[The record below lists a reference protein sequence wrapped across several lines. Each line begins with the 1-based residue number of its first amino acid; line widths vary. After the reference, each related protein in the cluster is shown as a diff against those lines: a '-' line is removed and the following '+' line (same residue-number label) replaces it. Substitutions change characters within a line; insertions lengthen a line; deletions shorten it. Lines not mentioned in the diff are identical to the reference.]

1 MTSLRRLG
9 PLAALFFALG
19 VRAQS
24 APDRV
29 APITSALRAGDF
41 ERAVQLTREGLE
53 KSPRDAQL
61 WTLQGI
67 GLSAEKRN
75 EDALQAFHH
84 ALQISPEYLPA
95 LEGAAQIAFDAKDR
109 DKEADSLLRRIIH
122 LRPDDQTSHAM
133 LGALAYKQHDCAQAV
148 REFEASGNLLE
159 SQPAALQRYG
169 SCLVALKQTDKAVLV
184 FQKLVASHPDDVD
197 ARRALATVQLK
208 TGQPQDALA
217 TLQPLLEASDPD
229 VRVMQL
235 AAAAYEAN
243 RDTPRAVKILRDS
256 IVKDPRNV
264 ALYVDFANIAF
275 SHQSFQPGIDM
286 INSGLTLQPD
296 AAPLYLARGVLYVQL
311 ADFDKAQAD
320 FEKAEQLDPHQ
331 SVSAA
336 AQGMAAEEKHQ
347 NDPDHALAIV
357 RSKLDKKPADPFLLY
372 LQAAIIMQKAPT
384 PESAEFRLAMSSAK
398 KAAAI
403 QPTLVGAHDVLAK
416 LYLQSGQTEQA
427 IQECQNA
434 LKNDPKDQTALYH
447 LIMALR
453 KTDRK
458 AEVPEL
464 LKRLAKARQD
474 ATEEEAEQ
482 SRYKLV
488 VDPGVQSN

>member
-1 MTSLRRLG
+1 MILLRRIG

-67 GLSAEKRN
+67 GLSAEKHN
-75 EDALQAFHH
+75 QDALQAFHQ

-95 LEGAAQIAFDAKDR
+95 LEGAAQIAFDAG
-109 DKEADSLLRRIIH
+109 DKEAVSLLHRIVH

-148 REFEASGNLLE
+148 REFEASGSLLE

-169 SCLVALKQTDKAVLV
+169 SCLVALKQTDKAVPV

-208 TGQPQDALA
+208 AGQPQDALA
-217 TLQPLLEASDPD
+217 TLQPSLEASDPD
-229 VRVMQL
+229 VRIMQL

-311 ADFDKAQAD
+311 ADFDKAEAD
-320 FEKAEQLDPHQ
+320 FEKAEQLDPRQ

-347 NDPDHALAIV
+347 NDPDRALAIV

-372 LQAAIIMQKAPT
+372 LQAAIIMQKAPA
-384 PESAEFRLAMSSAK
+384 PDSPEFRLAMSSAK

-416 LYLQSGQTEQA
+416 LYLESGQTEQA

-488 VDPGVQSN
+488 VDPGTQSN

>member
-1 MTSLRRLG
+1 LGHSPRCFSLSEFG
-9 PLAALFFALG
+9 
-19 VRAQS
+19 QS
-24 APDRV
+24 APDRI

-41 ERAVQLTREGLE
+41 ERAVQLTREALG
-53 KSPRDAQL
+53 KTPRDAQL

-67 GLSAEKRN
+67 GLSAEKHN
-75 EDALQAFHH
+75 KEAFEAFHR
-84 ALQISPEYLPA
+84 ALESSPKYLPA
-95 LEGAAQIAFDAKDR
+95 LEGAAQIAYETG
-109 DKEADSLLRRIIH
+109 DKAAGPLLHHI
-122 LRPDDQTSHAM
+122 LDQRPDDQTSHAM
-133 LGALAYKQHDCAQAV
+133 LGALAYKQGDCAQAV
-148 REFEASGNLLE
+148 REFEASGHLLE
-159 SQPAALQRYG
+159 SQPAALQQYG
-169 SCLVALKQTDKAVLV
+169 GCLVALKQTEKAVPV
-184 FQKLVASHPDDVD
+184 FQKLAASHPDDVD

-208 TGQPQDALA
+208 AGQPQDALA
-217 TLQPLLEASDPD
+217 TLQPLLEAIDPD
-229 VRVMQL
+229 VSILQL

-243 RDTPRAVKILRDS
+243 RETPRAVKILRDA

-286 INSGLTLQPD
+286 IDSGLDLQPD

-311 ADFDKAQAD
+311 ADFDKAEAD
-320 FEKAEQLDPHQ
+320 FEKAEQLDPRQ

-347 NDPDHALAIV
+347 NDPDRALAIV
-357 RSKLDKKPADPFLLY
+357 RSKLAKKPTDPFLLY
-372 LQAAIIMQKAPT
+372 LQAAIIVQKAPA
-384 PESAEFRLAMSSAK
+384 PDSPEFRQAMLSAK
-398 KAAAI
+398 KATAL
-403 QPTLVGAHDVLAK
+403 QPALVGAHDVLAK

-427 IQECQNA
+427 IQECQAA

-447 LIMALR
+447 LILALR

-458 AEVPEL
+458 AEIPEL

-488 VDPGVQSN
+488 VDPGSQ